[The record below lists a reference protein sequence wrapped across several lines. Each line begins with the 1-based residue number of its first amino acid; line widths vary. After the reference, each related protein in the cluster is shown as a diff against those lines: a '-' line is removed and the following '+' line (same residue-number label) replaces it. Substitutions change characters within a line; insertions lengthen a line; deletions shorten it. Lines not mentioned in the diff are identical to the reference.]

1 MAIDRTPPEVDSKN
15 LAEFFTKTY
24 LVPSYQ
30 RNYSWTP
37 VEVKQLL
44 TDLFE
49 YFDDA
54 SAPYYLLGDVIV
66 VDSGDTDYAVEL
78 IDGQQ
83 RTTTLVL
90 LFAVIY
96 KYLVNNSF
104 DEEELLELRPLLKK
118 NKKIRVKMSGNGS
131 DSVKK
136 YINGL
141 KPSELDKT
149 TPSQRN
155 IVSALETIESQI
167 LEKFGE
173 DKPGSVHDFFTK
185 VKDTVYLSRLSLV
198 NASAAFQFFE
208 RVNDRGR
215 PLSKTDLLK
224 NRLLQN
230 IKSDEDFETATDV
243 WSEAEKKLLKFG
255 REGSMNYLLRNVLIA
270 DLNTKVKESEI
281 YDLWKPFVSDEAM
294 CNKLIDRI
302 QLKAI
307 QLANILDGKTP
318 SGESDNYTFAT
329 KYMRFTQNYGIK
341 LAGGGLDAAVFDQ
354 LSKRLEIRAILSL
367 FALERSQ
374 TYESLAT
381 TWAHNVQK
389 LDLTATDSDV
399 CQEVRVTSQDL
410 DDLLNRAKAAIQGLR
425 YGKTPG
431 QTARIRLLLAIINFE
446 LQSLVNVYHYKVE
459 DLLTTSKKVR
469 GVDHPGYD
477 IEHVGASSTA
487 GVYLA
492 DMLDSLGNLTLFHSK
507 DNRSQGNNQVEF
519 KALDYSNSICFA
531 TKILSAIPSNDPDLE
546 AVLGPLRVNTVD
558 AGVWSTD
565 QVEARFEFY
574 WNQFESYIRKNLV
587 TT

>member
-1 MAIDRTPPEVDSKN
+1 MAVDRTPPEVDSKS

-54 SAPYYLLGDVIV
+54 TAPYYLLGDVIV
-66 VDSGDTDYAVEL
+66 VDSGDPDYTVEL

-96 KYLVNNSF
+96 KYLSNNAF
-104 DEEELLELRPLLKK
+104 DEEELLELRPLLIK

-131 DSVKK
+131 ESVKK
-136 YINGL
+136 YLNGL

-155 IVSALETIESQI
+155 IVSALETIEAQL

-173 DKPGSVHDFFTK
+173 GKPGSVHDFLTR
-185 VKDTVYLSRLSLV
+185 VRDNVYLSRLSLV

-270 DLNTKVKESEI
+270 DLNSKVKESEI
-281 YDLWKPFVSDEAM
+281 YDLWKPFVSDEGM
-294 CNKLIDRI
+294 CNKLVDRI
-302 QLKAI
+302 QLKAN
-307 QLANILDGKTP
+307 QLANILEGKTP
-318 SGESDNYTFAT
+318 TGEADNFTFAT

-341 LAGGGLDAAVFDQ
+341 LAGGGLDTAVFDQ

-374 TYESLAT
+374 TYEALAT

-389 LDLTATDSDV
+389 LDSKSTELDV
-399 CQEVRVTSQDL
+399 CQAVRVTAQDL

-431 QTARIRLLLAIINFE
+431 QTARIRLLLAIINYE
-446 LQSLVNVYHYKVE
+446 LQALVQVYHYKVE

-469 GVDHPGYD
+469 GVEHPGYD
-477 IEHVGASSTA
+477 IEHIGASSTA
-487 GVYLA
+487 GAYLA
-492 DMLDSLGNLTLFHSK
+492 DQLDSLGNLTLFHSK

-531 TKILSAIPSNDPDLE
+531 TKILSSTPSSDADLE
-546 AVLGPLRVNTVD
+546 AVLGPLRTNTVD
-558 AGVWSTD
+558 LGIWSTD

-574 WNQFESYIRKNLV
+574 WSQFEAYIRKNLV
-587 TT
+587 TS